1 MKVAVLGLGYVGTV
15 SAVCLT
21 EIGHTVIGVDVSEEK
36 VNQINE
42 KKSPILE
49 PGIDELL
56 EKAVANKLL
65 KATINVED
73 AISESDVSLI
83 CVGTPSGEDG
93 SIDLSHIKDVAA
105 DIGKAL
111 KEKSDYHVVITR
123 STVLPGSNNDVI
135 GPILESESGKKLG
148 SDIGLCMNPE
158 FLREASAVTDFFN
171 PPFTLIGEFDEKS
184 GNVVAELYDKLDAPV
199 YKTGLKES
207 EMVKYVTNTWHALK
221 VSFANEIGRI
231 CKNAGLDSFQV
242 MDIFLKDKK
251 LNISEAYLKPGFAFG
266 GSCLPKDVRALLALI
281 KSYEGEKAND
291 SFPLLHSILQ
301 SNNETLNSGIKMV
314 MNSSAKNIG
323 IVGLSFKKG
332 TDDVRE
338 SPLVL
343 LIEALQNSGKEVR
356 VYDEDV
362 HSRNLVG
369 RNLDYLKDNI
379 PNIEDI
385 FVKSVEDL
393 LEHSEVLVI
402 GKNYADLEDKLMAIE
417 NKPTLID
424 LVGLNHEFRK
434 NFDNY
439 EGIGW

>member
-1 MKVAVLGLGYVGTV
+1 MNVAVFGLGYVGTV

-21 EIGHTVIGVDVSEEK
+21 KIGHKVIGVDISEEK
-36 VNQINE
+36 VSQIND
-42 KKSPILE
+42 KLSPILE
-49 PGIDELL
+49 PGVDELL
-56 EKAVANKLL
+56 EYAVVNNLL
-65 KATINVED
+65 KATMSVEE
-73 AISESDVSLI
+73 AIAESVVSLI

-93 SIDLSHIKDVAA
+93 SIDLSHIKNVTAE
-105 DIGKAL
+105 IGSKL
-111 KEKSDYHVVITR
+111 REKSGYHVVVTR
-123 STVLPGSNNDVI
+123 STVLPGSNEDVI
-135 GPILESESGKKLG
+135 GTILESESGKKLG

-171 PPFTLIGEFDEKS
+171 PPFTLIGELDEKS
-184 GNVVAELYDKLDAPV
+184 GNTVAELYENLDAPV
-199 YKTGLKES
+199 YRTGIKES

-231 CKNAGLDSFQV
+231 CKNAGLDTFQV
-242 MDIFLKDKK
+242 MDIFLKDRK

-281 KSYEGEKAND
+281 ESYEGEKASE
-291 SFPLLHSILQ
+291 SFPLMHSILS
-301 SNNETLNSGIKMV
+301 SNNETLNAGINMA
-314 MNSSAKNIG
+314 MNSSAKKIG

-362 HSRNLVG
+362 HARRLVG
-369 RNLDYLKDNI
+369 KNLDYLKATI

-385 FVKSVEDL
+385 FVKSVDEL
-393 LEHSEVLVI
+393 LEHSDVLMI
-402 GKNYADLEDKLMAIE
+402 GKQYADVEDTLSALEK
-417 NKPTLID
+417 KPFLID
-424 LVGLNHEFRK
+424 LVGLKKDFRK
-434 NFDNY
+434 NFDSY
-439 EGIGW
+439 EGLGW